1 MGTLANR
8 RSLVVL
14 HTDIPTRDDVD
25 TLATVRQHPCI
36 SVYLSTTPLPQ
47 DADKARVEL
56 KNCLSEA
63 VQQLRDANTDKG
75 VIEAV
80 QETLGDL
87 VEDSDF
93 WRSLSYSLAIFATP
107 TSVRTFRLPNR
118 LSGALEVSDRFYL
131 KPLLRT
137 VTFPQSGFV
146 LALAQNSV
154 RLLEISPEGP
164 VYAVPVPGLP
174 SDVASSVGLASISG
188 RSQDGHSMNGRI
200 QGNEGQKVRMRQY
213 ARAIDRALRPV
224 LSGLDLPLVLAAA
237 EPLAGI
243 YRSVNSYPNLTE
255 GIIAGNPEETPDEEL
270 GRAARGI
277 LDQLYAAELDT
288 LKDRMAS
295 RAAHGRAVTDLS
307 DVARAAT
314 YGAVET
320 LFVDIDRS
328 VPGVVDEQTG
338 AITLSDT
345 EDAVTYGVVD
355 EILRRSLLSGAEI
368 FAVRADD
375 IPGGGAAA
383 AAVRFLV

>member
-1 MGTLANR
+1 M
-8 RSLVVL
+8 L

-25 TLATVRQHPCI
+25 ALAAVREHPCV
-36 SVYLSTTPLPQ
+36 SVYLSTSPLPQ
-47 DADKARVEL
+47 DTEMPRVEL
-56 KNCLSEA
+56 KNQLSEA
-63 VQQLRDANTDKG
+63 VQQLRAAGTDRRL
-75 VIEAV
+75 IE
-80 QETLGDL
+80 QLEETLVDL
-87 VEDSDF
+87 IEDVDF
-93 WRSLSYSLAIFATP
+93 WRLLSYSLAIFATP

-118 LSGALEVSDRFYL
+118 LSNALEVSDRFYL

-137 VTFPQSGFV
+137 VSFPQAAFV

-154 RLLEISPEGP
+154 RLLEISAESP

-174 SDVASSVGLASISG
+174 SDVADAVGLPSISG
-188 RSQDGHSMNGRI
+188 RTQDSHIMGGRI
-200 QGNEGQKVRMRQY
+200 QGGEGQKVRMRQY

-255 GIIAGNPEETPDEEL
+255 AIISGNPEETPDEEL

-277 LDQLYAAELDT
+277 LDDLYAAELAD

-314 YGAVET
+314 YGAVDT
-320 LFVDIDRS
+320 LFVDIDQS
-328 VPGVVDEQTG
+328 VPGLVDEQTG
-338 AITLSDT
+338 AVTLSET

-355 EILRRSLLSGAEI
+355 EILRRALLSGAEI

-375 IPGGGAAA
+375 MPGGGAVAA
-383 AAVRFLV
+383 GVRFVV